1 MKNKGVV
8 WLAVWLSVLLLGGCE
23 KAQEQSLPPRPV
35 LVMHPQPA
43 QEGAAMYPGEVRA
56 RIQPDLAF
64 RVGGKI
70 EQRSVQTGDRVKQGQ
85 LLAALDPADLQLL
98 LQAMQAQLADAEAG
112 VALASAELARYRKLY
127 ERDLLSQSQLDSLQT
142 SLKSATARRQQ
153 ARAALDNARN
163 QLDYG
168 RLLAPADGIIAS
180 TLAEAGQVVAAGQ
193 PVFTLAEDG
202 PREVEFSIP
211 EQGFAGF
218 AIGQPVEVTLLDQP
232 QQRLKGEIREL
243 AQAADPRSRTYG
255 ARVSLGDARA
265 ELGQSARVHVSIQA
279 GQAWF
284 VPLSAVDADG
294 GQARVWLFEAG
305 DGRVRPQPVRIL
317 AYDDQHVI
325 VEDGLQAGDW
335 VVMAGV
341 HLLQDGQ
348 PVRALDPDNRPL
360 ATGNEA
366 QP

>member
-1 MKNKGVV
+1 MKTRGSV
-8 WLAVWLSVLLLGGCE
+8 WLAMVLAWVGLAGCDQ
-23 KAQEQSLPPRPV
+23 AQEQVLPPRPV

-43 QEGAAMYPGEVRA
+43 ESGAAVYPGEVRA
-56 RIQPDLAF
+56 RFQPELAF
-64 RVGGKI
+64 RVGGKVL
-70 EQRSVQTGDRVKQGQ
+70 QRVVQTGDRVKQGQ
-85 LLAALDPADLQLL
+85 LLAELDPADLQLQV
-98 LQAMQAQLADAEAG
+98 QAMRAQLADAEAA
-112 VALASAELARYRKLY
+112 VALASSELERYRKLY

-142 SLKSATARRQQ
+142 ALKSAAARRQQ
-153 ARAALDNARN
+153 AQAALANARN

-193 PVFTLAEDG
+193 PVFVLAEDG

-218 AIGQPVEVTLLDQP
+218 AMGQPVEVTLLNQP
-232 QQRLKGEIREL
+232 DVRLAGEIREL

-255 ARVSLGDARA
+255 ARVSLGDAEA
-265 ELGQSARVHVSIQA
+265 GLGQSARVYIS
-279 GQAWF
+279 GRSSQAWF
-284 VPLSAVDADG
+284 VPLSAITARDG
-294 GQARVWLFEAG
+294 QSQVWLFDAEQG
-305 DGRVRPQPVRIL
+305 QVRPQPVRMRS
-317 AYDDQHVI
+317 YDAQHVI

-341 HLLQDGQ
+341 HLLLEGQ

-360 ATGNEA
+360 PIGNGA

>member
-1 MKNKGVV
+1 MKHKGGV
-8 WLAVWLSVLLLGGCE
+8 WLAVCVLALLLGGCE
-23 KAQEQSLPPRPV
+23 PVPEPPLPPRPV

-43 QEGAAMYPGEVRA
+43 HAGAAVYPGEVRA
-56 RIQPDLAF
+56 RVQPDLAL
-64 RVGGKI
+64 RVSGKVV
-70 EQRSVQTGDRVKQGQ
+70 QRSVQTGDRVQQGQ
-85 LLAALDPADLQLL
+85 LLAALDLADLQLQV
-98 LQAMQAQLADAEAG
+98 QAMQAQLADAEAA
-112 VALASAELARYRKLY
+112 VALATAELARYRKLY

-142 SLKSATARRQQ
+142 ALKSASARRQQ

-168 RLLAPADGIIAS
+168 RLLAPADGMIAR

-193 PVFTLAEDG
+193 PVFALAEDG
-202 PREVEFSIP
+202 QREVEFSIP
-211 EQGFAGF
+211 EQRFAEF

-232 QQRLKGEIREL
+232 QQRLKGTIREL
-243 AQAADPRSRTYG
+243 AQAADPRSRTYS
-255 ARVSLGDARA
+255 ARVSLDDAGA
-265 ELGQSARVHVSIQA
+265 ELGQSARVHVRTPA
-279 GQAWF
+279 GQAWI

-294 GQARVWLFEAG
+294 GQPRVWLFAAA
-305 DGRVRPQPVRIL
+305 DGRVRPQPVRL
-317 AYDDQHVI
+317 QVYDAQHVLI
-325 VEDGLQAGDW
+325 ADGLQAGDW

-360 ATGNEA
+360 AMGSEA